1 MLLFPLLLFLSL
13 LSSQK
18 KYVLFTTNTIP
29 ICYHKQVISDNKS
42 STSISLMSDL
52 SFQQYNKRSFTKY
65 VQSSRFFHHLQDE
78 KSLLFSTFSNYF
90 IKPTF
95 CASKSGMNIFLKM
108 SYSIVIFLQSK

>member
-1 MLLFPLLLFLSL
+1 MFIIPILLCIFLLQSKEECSLFPT
-13 LSSQK
+13 
-18 KYVLFTTNTIP
+18 YTIP
-29 ICYHKQVISDNKS
+29 LSYHKQVISDNKS

-108 SYSIVIFLQSK
+108 SYSIFIFLQSK